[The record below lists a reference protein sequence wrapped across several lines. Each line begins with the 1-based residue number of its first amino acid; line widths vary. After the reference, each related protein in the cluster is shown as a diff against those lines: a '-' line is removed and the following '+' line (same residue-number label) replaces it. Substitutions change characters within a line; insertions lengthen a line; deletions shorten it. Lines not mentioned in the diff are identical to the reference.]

1 MFSLVKYLY
10 YGSEKKEQIQQEN
23 KVQDTEPEIINSYNK
38 KIEEIKPV
46 SSYVKPPVI
55 NTRIES
61 IPGSSFVNAKI
72 YNGSLTET
80 IMEKLRNDT
89 LKADSVN
96 GQCTNKPFPVKNSV
110 VYLVV
115 KKTTGEPLGIYNS
128 LATAKI
134 YGQKST
140 YHNCSIYEFKVND
153 PCKYLMNPVFENN

>member
-10 YGSEKKEQIQQEN
+10 YGSEKKEPQTEI
-23 KVQDTEPEIINSYNK
+23 KVQDTEPEIINSYNEK
-38 KIEEIKPV
+38 V
-46 SSYVKPPVI
+46 SSYVTPPVM
-55 NTRIES
+55 NTRIEP

-72 YNGSLTET
+72 FNNVENLNGSLTET

-89 LKADSVN
+89 L
-96 GQCTNKPFPVKNSV
+96 GQGTNKSFPVKNSV

-115 KKTTGEPLGIYNS
+115 KKTTGEPLGVYNS

-134 YGQKST
+134 YGQKAT

-153 PCKYLMNPVFENN
+153 PCKYLINPVFENN